1 MGQAHIG
8 DRVVVVTGAGNGL
21 GRAHALA
28 FAAAGV
34 AVVVN
39 DLGGGRDGEGGSI
52 RPAQQVVDEI
62 TAAGGR
68 AVANTDDISTWNG
81 AKALIDQAV
90 DTFGGLD
97 VLVNNAGILRDRMLT
112 SMSEA
117 EWDAVIAVH
126 LKGTFCPTRHA
137 AEYWRQRAKDG
148 LPNDARVINTTSP
161 SGLFGSPGQTNYG
174 AAKAGIAGFTV
185 IAAMEL
191 HRYGVTVNAVAPT
204 ALTRLT
210 DDLPV
215 VHEMAQTVDLSP
227 EGVSP
232 VVLWLAGP
240 AARDV
245 TGRVLAVIG
254 GTIAVVEGWAYGPE
268 IHSDERW
275 TPQRLDA
282 ALPELLAKAVP
293 NADMTGHRPVQ

>member
-1 MGQAHIG
+1 MGQTHFE

-28 FAAAGV
+28 FGAAGA

-39 DLGGGRDGEGGSI
+39 DLGGGRDGSGGSTG
-52 RPAQQVVDEI
+52 PAQQVVDEI

-68 AVANTDDISTWNG
+68 AVANTDDISTWDG
-81 AKALIDQAV
+81 ANALIDQAV

-137 AEYWRQRAKDG
+137 AEYWRNRAKDG
-148 LPNDARVINTTSP
+148 QANDARVINTTSP

-185 IAAMEL
+185 IASMEL
-191 HRYGVTVNAVAPT
+191 QRYGVTVNAVAPT

-215 VHEMAQTVDLSP
+215 VHEMAQTVDLAP

-240 AARDV
+240 AGRDA

-268 IHSDERW
+268 IQSDERR

-282 ALPELLAKAVP
+282 ALPELLAKAAP
-293 NADMTGHRPVQ
+293 NADMTGHRPVR

>member
-1 MGQAHIG
+1 LGHTHFEG
-8 DRVVVVTGAGNGL
+8 RVVVVTGAGNGL

-28 FAAAGV
+28 FAAAGA

-39 DLGGGRDGEGGSI
+39 DLGGGRDGSGGSA

-68 AVANTDDISTWNG
+68 AVANMDDISTWAG
-81 AKALIDQAV
+81 AKEMIGQAV

-117 EWDAVIAVH
+117 EWDVVIAVH
-126 LKGTFCPTRHA
+126 LKGAFCPTRHA
-137 AEYWRQRAKDG
+137 AEYWRQRAKNG
-148 LPNDARVINTTSP
+148 LPNDASVINTTSP

-191 HRYGVTVNAVAPT
+191 QRYGVTVNAVAPT

-210 DDLPV
+210 EDLPV
-215 VHEMAQTVDLSP
+215 VHEMARTVDLSP

-240 AARDV
+240 AARGV

-268 IHSDERW
+268 VHSDDQW
-275 TPQRLDA
+275 TPQRLDGV
-282 ALPELLAKAVP
+282 LPDLLAKAAR
-293 NADMTGHRPVQ
+293 NADTTGHRPVQ

>member
-1 MGQAHIG
+1 VQSDVT

-28 FAAAGV
+28 FATAGA

-39 DLGGGRDGEGGSI
+39 DLGGGRDGSGGSAG
-52 RPAQQVVDEI
+52 PAQQVVDEI

-68 AVANTDDISTWNG
+68 AVANTDDIGTWDG
-81 AKALIDQAV
+81 AKSLIAQAV

-126 LKGTFCPTRHA
+126 LKGTFGPARHA
-137 AEYWRQRAKDG
+137 AEYWRNRAKEG
-148 LPNDARVINTTSP
+148 AVNDARIINTTSP

-174 AAKAGIAGFTV
+174 AAKAGVAGFTV

-191 HRYGVTVNAVAPT
+191 QRYGVTVNAVAPT

-215 VHEMAQTVDLSP
+215 VREMAQKIDLAP

-232 VVLWLAGP
+232 VVLWLASP

-245 TGRVLAVIG
+245 TGRVFAVFG

-275 TPQRLDA
+275 TPRQLDDV
-282 ALPELLAKAVP
+282 LPGLLAKAAP

>member
-1 MGQAHIG
+1 MQSDVT
-8 DRVVVVTGAGNGL
+8 DRVVVVTGGGNGL

-28 FAAAGV
+28 FAAGGA

-39 DLGGGRDGEGGSI
+39 DLGGSRDGSGNSVG
-52 RPAQQVVDEI
+52 PAQQVVDEI
-62 TAAGGR
+62 AAAGGR
-68 AVANTDDISTWNG
+68 AVANTDDISTWDG
-81 AKALIDQAV
+81 AKSLVDQAV
-90 DTFGGLD
+90 DSFGGLD

-126 LKGTFCPTRHA
+126 LKGTFGPTRHA
-137 AEYWRQRAKDG
+137 AEYWRNRAKNG
-148 LPNDARVINTTSP
+148 AVNDARVINTTSP

-174 AAKAGIAGFTV
+174 SAKAGIAGFTV

-191 HRYGVTVNAVAPT
+191 GRYGVTVNAVAPT

-210 DDLPV
+210 DDLPAARD
-215 VHEMAQTVDLSP
+215 MAEKVDLAP

-232 VVLWLAGP
+232 VVLWLASP

-245 TGRVLAVIG
+245 TGRVLSVMG
-254 GTIAVVEGWAYGPE
+254 GTIAVAEGWAYGPE

-275 TPQRLDA
+275 TTERLDDV
-282 ALPELLAKAVP
+282 LPGLLAKAAP
-293 NADMTGHRPVQ
+293 NADMTGHRPVR

>member
-1 MGQAHIG
+1 MQSDMT
-8 DRVVVVTGAGNGL
+8 DRVVIVTGAGNGL

-28 FAAAGV
+28 FASAGA

-39 DLGGGRDGEGGSI
+39 DLGGSRDGSGDSTG
-52 RPAQQVVDEI
+52 PAHHVVDEI

-68 AVANTDDISTWNG
+68 AVANTDDVSTWDG
-81 AKALIDQAV
+81 AKSLVDQAV
-90 DTFGGLD
+90 DSFGGLD

-126 LKGTFCPTRHA
+126 LKGTFGPTRHA
-137 AEYWRQRAKDG
+137 AEYWRNRAKNG
-148 LPNDARVINTTSP
+148 AANDARVINTTSP

-174 AAKAGIAGFTV
+174 SAKAGIAGFTV

-191 HRYGVTVNAVAPT
+191 ARYGVTVNAVAPT

-210 DDLPV
+210 DDLPAAR
-215 VHEMAQTVDLSP
+215 EMAERVDLAP

-232 VVLWLAGP
+232 VVLWLASP

-245 TGRVLAVIG
+245 TGRVLSVMG
-254 GTIAVVEGWAYGPE
+254 GTIAVAEGWAYGPE
-268 IHSDERW
+268 IRSDERW
-275 TPQRLDA
+275 TTERLDDV
-282 ALPELLAKAVP
+282 LPGLLAKAAP
-293 NADMTGHRPVQ
+293 NADMTGHRPVR

>member
-1 MGQAHIG
+1 LGHSDFSG
-8 DRVVVVTGAGNGL
+8 RVVVVTGAGNGL

-28 FAAAGV
+28 FAAAGA

-39 DLGGGRDGEGGSI
+39 DLGGGRDGSGGSTG
-52 RPAQQVVDEI
+52 PAQQVVDEI
-62 TAAGGR
+62 TASGGR
-68 AVANTDDISTWNG
+68 AAANTDDISSWDG

-126 LKGTFCPTRHA
+126 LKGAFCPTRHA

-191 HRYGVTVNAVAPT
+191 QRYGVTVNAVAPT

-215 VHEMAQTVDLSP
+215 VHEMAQTIDLSP
-227 EGVSP
+227 DGVSP

-240 AARDV
+240 AAGDV

-268 IHSDERW
+268 VHSDERW
-275 TPQRLDA
+275 TTQRLDA
-282 ALPELLAKAVP
+282 VLPDLLAKAAP
-293 NADMTGHRPVQ
+293 NADMTGRRPVQ

>member
-1 MGQAHIG
+1 MGQIDSR

-28 FAAAGV
+28 FAADGA

-39 DLGGGRDGEGGSI
+39 DLGGGRDGAGGSAG
-52 RPAQQVVDEI
+52 PAQQVVDEI
-62 TAAGGR
+62 VAAGGR
-68 AVANTDDISTWNG
+68 AVANTDDISTWDGGKN
-81 AKALIDQAV
+81 LIEQAV

-97 VLVNNAGILRDRMLT
+97 VLVNNAGILRDRMLI

-137 AEYWRQRAKDG
+137 AEYWRNRAKNGDA
-148 LPNDARVINTTSP
+148 NDARVINTTSP

-191 HRYGVTVNAVAPT
+191 ARYGVTVNAVAPT

-210 DDLPV
+210 DDLPA
-215 VHEMAQTVDLSP
+215 VHDLAKTIDLAP

-232 VVLWLAGP
+232 LLVWLAGP
-240 AARDV
+240 TARDV
-245 TGRVLAVIG
+245 TGRVFAAIG
-254 GTIAVVEGWAYGPE
+254 GTVAVVEGWAYGPQV
-268 IHSDERW
+268 HTDERW
-275 TPQRLDA
+275 TQQQLDDVM
-282 ALPELLAKAVP
+282 PGLLAKAAP
-293 NADMTGHRPVQ
+293 NADMTGQRPPQ

>member
-1 MGQAHIG
+1 MGHKNFV

-28 FAAAGV
+28 FATAGA

-39 DLGGGRDGEGGSI
+39 DLGGGRDGSGGSAG
-52 RPAQQVVDEI
+52 PAQQVVDEI

-68 AVANTDDISTWNG
+68 AVANTADISTWDG
-81 AKALIDQAV
+81 AKAIIDQAV

-137 AEYWRQRAKDG
+137 AEYWRRRAKDG
-148 LPNDARVINTTSP
+148 LANDARVINTTSP

-174 AAKAGIAGFTV
+174 AAKAGIAGFTA

-191 HRYGVTVNAVAPT
+191 QRYGVTVNAVAPT

-282 ALPELLAKAVP
+282 ALPELLAKAAP

>member
-1 MGQAHIG
+1 MQSDVV
-8 DRVVVVTGAGNGL
+8 DRVAVVTGAGNGL

-28 FAAAGV
+28 LAAAGY

-39 DLGGGRDGEGGSI
+39 DLGGSRDGSGTSTGS
-52 RPAQQVVDEI
+52 AQEVVDTI
-62 TAAGGR
+62 VTAGGR
-68 AVANTDDISTWNG
+68 AVANTGDISTWAG
-81 AKALIDQAV
+81 AKSLIDQAV
-90 DTFGGLD
+90 DSFGGID
-97 VLVNNAGILRDRMLT
+97 VLVNNAGILRDRMLPA
-112 SMSEA
+112 MSED
-117 EWDAVIAVH
+117 EWDAVIRVH
-126 LKGTFCPTRHA
+126 LKGTFGPTRHA
-137 AEYWRQRAKDG
+137 AEFWRSRAKSG
-148 LPNDARVINTTSP
+148 ATNDARVINTTSP

-191 HRYGVTVNAVAPT
+191 QRYGVTVNAVAPT

-210 DDLPV
+210 EDLPA
-215 VHEMAQTVDLSP
+215 AQELAEKVDLAP

-240 AARDV
+240 AGRDV

-268 IHSDERW
+268 VHSDERW
-275 TPQRLDA
+275 TLQRLDEV
-282 ALPELLAKAVP
+282 LPELLAKAAP
-293 NADMTGHRPVQ
+293 NADMTGHRPVR

>member
-1 MGQAHIG
+1 VGHKQFE
-8 DRVVVVTGAGNGL
+8 DRVVVVTGGGNGL

-28 FAAAGV
+28 FAAAGA

-39 DLGGGRDGEGGSI
+39 DLGGGRDGSGGSAG
-52 RPAQQVVDEI
+52 PAQQVVDEI
-62 TAAGGR
+62 SAAGGQ
-68 AVANTDDISTWNG
+68 AVANTNDISTWDG
-81 AKALIDQAV
+81 AKAMIDQAV

-117 EWDAVIAVH
+117 EWDAVVAVH

-137 AEYWRQRAKDG
+137 AEYWRQRAKNG
-148 LPNDARVINTTSP
+148 LANDARVINSTSP
-161 SGLFGSPGQTNYG
+161 SGLFGNPGQTNYG
-174 AAKAGIAGFTV
+174 AAKAGIAAFTV

-191 HRYGVTVNAVAPT
+191 ARYEVTVNAVAPT

-210 DDLPV
+210 DDLPA
-215 VHEMAQTVDLSP
+215 VHEMAQSIDLSP
-227 EGVSP
+227 EAVSP
-232 VVLWLAGP
+232 VVLWLASP

-268 IHSDERW
+268 IHSDQRW
-275 TPQRLDA
+275 TLQRLDA
-282 ALPELLAKAVP
+282 VLPDLLAKAAP

>member
-1 MGQAHIG
+1 MQSDVT

-28 FAAAGV
+28 FAAGGAS
-34 AVVVN
+34 VVVN
-39 DLGGGRDGEGGSI
+39 DLGGGRDGSGGSVS
-52 RPAQQVVDEI
+52 PAQQVADEI

-68 AVANTDDISTWNG
+68 AVSNADDISTWDG
-81 AKALIDQAV
+81 AKSLIDQAV
-90 DTFGGLD
+90 RTFGGLD

-126 LKGTFCPTRHA
+126 LKGTFGPTRHA
-137 AEYWRQRAKDG
+137 AEYWRNRAKNG
-148 LPNDARVINTTSP
+148 EVNDARVINTTSP

-174 AAKAGIAGFTV
+174 SAKAGIAGFTV

-191 HRYGVTVNAVAPT
+191 ARYGVTVNAVAPT

-210 DDLPV
+210 DDLPAAR
-215 VHEMAQTVDLSP
+215 EMAEKVDLAP

-232 VVLWLAGP
+232 VVLWLASP

-245 TGRVLAVIG
+245 TGRVLSVIG

-268 IHSDERW
+268 IHSEQRW
-275 TPQRLDA
+275 TAERLDSV
-282 ALPELLAKAVP
+282 LPDLLAKAAP
-293 NADMTGHRPVQ
+293 NADLTGHRPIQ

>member
-1 MGQAHIG
+1 VGHKQFE
-8 DRVVVVTGAGNGL
+8 DRVVVVTGGGNGL

-28 FAAAGV
+28 FAAAGA

-39 DLGGGRDGEGGSI
+39 DLGGGRDGSGGSAG
-52 RPAQQVVDEI
+52 PAQQVVDEI
-62 TAAGGR
+62 SAAGGQ
-68 AVANTDDISTWNG
+68 AVANTNDISTWDG
-81 AKALIDQAV
+81 AKAMIDQAV

-137 AEYWRQRAKDG
+137 AEYWRQRAKNG
-148 LPNDARVINTTSP
+148 LANDARVINSTSP
-161 SGLFGSPGQTNYG
+161 SGLFGNPGQTNYG
-174 AAKAGIAGFTV
+174 AAKAGIAAFTV

-191 HRYGVTVNAVAPT
+191 ARYEVTVNAVAPT

-210 DDLPV
+210 DDLPA
-215 VHEMAQTVDLSP
+215 VHEMAQSIDLSP
-227 EGVSP
+227 EAVSP
-232 VVLWLAGP
+232 VVLWLASP

-254 GTIAVVEGWAYGPE
+254 GTIAVVEGSAYGPE
-268 IHSDERW
+268 VHSDQRW
-275 TPQRLDA
+275 TLQRLDA
-282 ALPELLAKAVP
+282 VLPDLLAKAAP
-293 NADMTGHRPVQ
+293 NADMTGHRPVK

>member
-1 MGQAHIG
+1 MQSDVT

-28 FAAAGV
+28 FAAGGAS
-34 AVVVN
+34 VVVN
-39 DLGGGRDGEGGSI
+39 DLGGGRDGSGGSVS
-52 RPAQQVVDEI
+52 PAQQVADEI

-68 AVANTDDISTWNG
+68 AVSNADDISTWDG
-81 AKALIDQAV
+81 AKSLIYQAV
-90 DTFGGLD
+90 RTFGGLD

-126 LKGTFCPTRHA
+126 LKGTFGPTRHA
-137 AEYWRQRAKDG
+137 AEYWRNRAKKG
-148 LPNDARVINTTSP
+148 EANDARVINTTSP

-174 AAKAGIAGFTV
+174 SAKAGIAGFTV

-191 HRYGVTVNAVAPT
+191 ARYGVTVNAVAPT

-210 DDLPV
+210 DDLPAAR
-215 VHEMAQTVDLSP
+215 EMAEKVDLAP

-232 VVLWLAGP
+232 VVLWLASA

-245 TGRVLAVIG
+245 TGRVLSVIG

-268 IHSDERW
+268 IHSEQRW
-275 TPQRLDA
+275 TTERLDA
-282 ALPELLAKAVP
+282 VLPDLLAKAAP
-293 NADMTGHRPVQ
+293 NADLTGHRPIQ

>member
-1 MGQAHIG
+1 MT

-28 FAAAGV
+28 FAAAGA

-39 DLGGGRDGEGGSI
+39 DLGGTRDGSGGSAG
-52 RPAQQVVDEI
+52 PAQHVADEI

-68 AVANTDDISTWNG
+68 AVPNTDDISSWDG
-81 AKALIDQAV
+81 ANALIDQAV

-137 AEYWRQRAKDG
+137 AEYWRNRAKRG
-148 LPNDARVINTTSP
+148 EVNDARVINTTSP
-161 SGLFGSPGQTNYG
+161 SGLFGAPGQMNYG

-185 IAAMEL
+185 IAAMEMQ
-191 HRYGVTVNAVAPT
+191 RYGVTVNAVAPT
-204 ALTRLT
+204 AVTRLT
-210 DDLPV
+210 EDLPA
-215 VHEMAQTVDLSP
+215 VHEMAANVDLTP

-240 AARDV
+240 AAREV

-275 TPQRLDA
+275 TAQRLDEV
-282 ALPELLAKAVP
+282 LPGLLAKSAP

>member
-1 MGQAHIG
+1 MGHKHFE

-28 FAAAGV
+28 FAAAG
-34 AVVVN
+34 ASVVVN
-39 DLGGGRDGEGGSI
+39 DLGAGREGSGGSAG
-52 RPAQQVVDEI
+52 PAQRVVDEI
-62 TAAGGR
+62 TADGGW
-68 AVANTDDISTWNG
+68 AIANTDDISTWDG
-81 AKALIDQAV
+81 AKAMIDQAV

-97 VLVNNAGILRDRMLT
+97 ILVNNAGILRDRMLT

-117 EWDAVIAVH
+117 EWDAVVAVH

-137 AEYWRQRAKDG
+137 VEYWRQRVKNG
-148 LPNDARVINTTSP
+148 LPNDASVINTTSA

-191 HRYGVTVNAVAPT
+191 QRYGVTVNAVAPT

-210 DDLPV
+210 EDLPA
-215 VHEMAQTVDLSP
+215 VHEMAGTVDLSP

-240 AARDV
+240 AARAV
-245 TGRVLAVIG
+245 TGCVLAVIG
-254 GTIAVVEGWAYGPE
+254 GTISVVEGWAYGPE

-282 ALPELLAKAVP
+282 VLPDLLAKAAP
-293 NADMTGHRPVQ
+293 NADMTGHQPVQ

>member
-1 MGQAHIG
+1 MESDVT

-28 FAAAGV
+28 FAAGGA

-39 DLGGGRDGEGGSI
+39 DLGGSRDGSGGSAG
-52 RPAQQVVDEI
+52 PAQQVVSEI

-68 AVANTDDISTWNG
+68 AVANTDDISSWDG
-81 AKALIDQAV
+81 AKSLIDQAV

-126 LKGTFCPTRHA
+126 LKGTFGPTRHA
-137 AEYWRQRAKDG
+137 AEYWRNRAKNG
-148 LPNDARVINTTSP
+148 EPNDARVINTTSP

-174 AAKAGIAGFTV
+174 SAKAGVAGFTV

-191 HRYGVTVNAVAPT
+191 KRYGVTVNAVAPT

-210 DDLPV
+210 DDLPAARA
-215 VHEMAQTVDLSP
+215 MAEEVDLAP

-232 VVLWLAGP
+232 VVLWLASP

-254 GTIAVVEGWAYGPE
+254 GTIAVAEGWVYGPE
-268 IHSDERW
+268 IHSAQRW
-275 TPQRLDA
+275 TTRQLDDV
-282 ALPELLAKAVP
+282 LPGLLAEAAP
-293 NADMTGHRPVQ
+293 NADMTGHRPGR

>member
-1 MGQAHIG
+1 MGLKSLE

-28 FAAAGV
+28 FAAAGA

-39 DLGGGRDGEGGSI
+39 DLGGGRDGSGGSSS
-52 RPAQQVVDEI
+52 PAQQVVDEI

-68 AVANTDDISTWNG
+68 AVANTDDISSWDG
-81 AKALIDQAV
+81 AKAMIDQAV

-97 VLVNNAGILRDRMLT
+97 VLVNNAAILRDRMLT

-137 AEYWRQRAKDG
+137 AEYWRNRAKG
-148 LPNDARVINTTSP
+148 GEANDARVINTTSP

-174 AAKAGIAGFTV
+174 AAKAGVAGFTV

-191 HRYGVTVNAVAPT
+191 ARYGVTVNAVAPT
-204 ALTRLT
+204 ALARLT
-210 DDLPV
+210 DDLPAAR
-215 VHEMAQTVDLSP
+215 EMAAKVDLAP

-232 VVLWLAGP
+232 AVLWLAGP

-275 TPQRLDA
+275 KTRRLDA
-282 ALPELLAKAVP
+282 VLPDLLAKAVP
-293 NADMTGHRPVQ
+293 NADITGRRPVQ